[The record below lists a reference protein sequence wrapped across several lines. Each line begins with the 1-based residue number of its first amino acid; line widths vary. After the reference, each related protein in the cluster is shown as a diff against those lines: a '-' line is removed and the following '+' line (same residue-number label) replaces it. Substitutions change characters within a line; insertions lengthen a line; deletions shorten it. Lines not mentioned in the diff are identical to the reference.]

1 MVGNITSNMNLN
13 GSELCK
19 TFGEH
24 KKADLKY
31 NFLNVYFQCVDRTY
45 GL

>member
-1 MVGNITSNMNLN
+1 MVGNITSNMNLLVN

-31 NFLNVYFQCVDRTY
+31 NFSNVYF
-45 GL
+45 